1 MANLS
6 AIKLPSGTTYTLKD
20 NNALPLTGGSVT
32 GPVSFGDSVTIDD
45 LTAGQLVV
53 DGALSVANNLQA
65 NTINGVTVG
74 ASPKFTD
81 TVTTVSVTGTGN
93 AVTAASASNGA
104 VTLTKGA
111 TFLTAHNTYSITNSG
126 SGNAVTAVSLSG
138 TTFTVTKGT
147 TFLTSHQDISGKADK
162 SATVSNVAYDSTNA
176 KITKTI
182 NGTTSDVVTVATLKT
197 ALGSMPA
204 SDVYSWAKASTKPSY
219 AYSEITGTVP
229 SSALPSYVDDVL
241 EYTAKANF
249 PTTGETGKIYVDT
262 ATNLTWR
269 WGGSAYV
276 EISPSLALG
285 TTSSTAYRGDYGNT
299 AYTHATDANR
309 LTTAKTSGF
318 YKIATTAHGH
328 VQSVTAVAKSD
339 ITALGIPAQDT
350 TYGIATYNTAG
361 LVKPWHSFTNVAT
374 GPTASALTGQ
384 IEVNAMSTT
393 AGRYYPIIADKDGR
407 LFVNVPWTENT
418 NTTYTLSGAL
428 ASHKFTTTL
437 TPSSGSATTSDF
449 TLAAGTGISI
459 TDDTTNRKMTI
470 ACSVTNTD
478 TKVTQAYSTAN
489 TSYPLLMSAT
499 EGVTSTDSR
508 GATTAIVNNQ
518 IYAQPGTG
526 ELTVASLNVTGD
538 QIVIKDSSGYNV
550 GLTCALLSTNRAIE
564 FPNKTGTIALTSD
577 IPSIPTV
584 PTITLN
590 GTATTAASFY
600 APTSAGT
607 SGYYLKSSGSGAPTW
622 TALSIPSGNILYGT
636 SAPGSSTGANGDI
649 YCVYTS

>member
-6 AIKLPSGTTYTLKD
+6 AIKLPNGTTYTIKD

-32 GPVSFGDSVTIDD
+32 GPVSFGDSVTMDD
-45 LTAGQLVV
+45 LTTGQLVV

-74 ASPKFTD
+74 TSPKFTD

-93 AVTAASASNGA
+93 AVTAASASNGV

-111 TFLTAHNTYSITNSG
+111 
-126 SGNAVTAVSLSG
+126 
-138 TTFTVTKGT
+138 

-182 NGTTSDVVTVATLKT
+182 NGTTSDIVTVATLKT

-299 AYTHATDANR
+299 AYTHATDAYR

-339 ITALGIPAQDT
+339 ITALGIPAQD
-350 TYGIATYNTAG
+350 
-361 LVKPWHSFTNVAT
+361 
-374 GPTASALTGQ
+374 
-384 IEVNAMSTT
+384 
-393 AGRYYPIIADKDGR
+393 
-407 LFVNVPWTENT
+407 
-418 NTTYTLSGAL
+418 TTYTLSGAL

-489 TSYPLLMSAT
+489 NWYPLLAT
-499 EGVTSTDSR
+499 ATAGASSTSSR
-508 GATTAIVNNQ
+508 GDTTAILNNNFVINPSTQTLEATKIAVNDLNAGVITAGQ
-518 IYAQPGTG
+518 IGFVDVNG
-526 ELTVASLNVTGD
+526 SLDFDASL
-538 QIVIKDSSGYNV
+538 
-550 GLTCALLSTNRAIE
+550 LTDARVLML
-564 FPNKTGTIALTSD
+564 PDHDGTIATVD
-577 IPSIPTV
+577 EIPG
-584 PTITLN
+584 ITLN
-590 GTATTAASFY
+590 GSSTTSPSFY

-607 SGYYLKSSGSGAPTW
+607 SGYYLKSNGSGAPTW
-622 TALSIPSGNILYGT
+622 AALSIPSGNILYGT

-649 YCVYTS
+649 YCVYTN